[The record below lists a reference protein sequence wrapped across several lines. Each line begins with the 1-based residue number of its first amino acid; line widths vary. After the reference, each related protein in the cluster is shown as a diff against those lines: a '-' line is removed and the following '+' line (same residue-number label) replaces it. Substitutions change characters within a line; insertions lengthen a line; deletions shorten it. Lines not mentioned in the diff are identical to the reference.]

1 MSRRSLYP
9 NRPSYLVVN
18 WDKIVFGLMVLSLL
32 LFFIGVMAVL
42 IYCQTDVAYMHTI
55 QGA

>member
-1 MSRRSLYP
+1 MSKRTLYP
-9 NRPSYLVVN
+9 NKPSYLVVN